1 MELHPLLVW
10 RTAVCSQGAMYFR
23 GLKESQEL
31 PCLFQ
36 VQVTSPLFVQA
47 LINGEHHVVLS
58 PGHLKNTSLI
68 CSDWN
73 VIQDAKV
80 SNTTRGMPSFC
91 FHNKQL

>member
-31 PCLFQ
+31 PCLHSGAGYFISVCSGSHKWRTPRGVEPRTPQ
-36 VQVTSPLFVQA
+36 
-47 LINGEHHVVLS
+47 
-58 PGHLKNTSLI
+58 NTSLI